1 MFDGSIGTT
10 RRARRG
16 MLREW
21 RLHTLSVFSLA
32 VAFVCLGAALLV
44 LTNLRALEE
53 RWAHA
58 GRASVY
64 LKDSATTQDVD
75 ALRVALGAV
84 PGVVGVR
91 YVSAAQARAEFGQ
104 TEVGSGGSKGELVA
118 LGVEAFPASLEVDV
132 RPDLSDADLTD
143 IVGKLRRLPS
153 VEDVETYQA
162 LTDRL
167 ARLMRGGV
175 AAAALLAFVVFA
187 SVLAVVGSTIR
198 LALQRRRTEVEVLK
212 LVGASDRFIKEPF
225 LIEGSAQGA
234 LGALGAILLL
244 GALFLVVRGRLDAEL
259 AALIGIEPSFLPWP
273 VALGLVGVG
282 ALLGMIAALL
292 GLRRLVTV

>member
-1 MFDGSIGTT
+1 MLNGSIGTT

-21 RLHTLSVFSLA
+21 RLHALSVFSLA

-44 LTNLRALEE
+44 LTNLKAIEE

-58 GRASVY
+58 GRASIY
-64 LKDSATTQDVD
+64 LKDNAPAQDVENLKA
-75 ALRVALGAV
+75 ALANV
-84 PGVVGVR
+84 PGVIGVR

-104 TEVGSGGSKGELVA
+104 KETGTKAELAA
-118 LGVEAFPASLEVDV
+118 LPVDAFPASLEVDV
-132 RPDLSDADLTD
+132 RPDLTDQEIAD
-143 IVGKLRRLPS
+143 IVGKLKQLPA

-162 LTDRL
+162 WTERL
-167 ARLMRGGV
+167 GRLLRGGV
-175 AAAALLAFVVFA
+175 TAAALLALVVFA

-212 LVGASDRFIKEPF
+212 LVGASDRFIKGPF
-225 LIEGSAQGA
+225 LVEGSAQGA
-234 LGALGAILLL
+234 LGATGAIALLA
-244 GALFLVVRGRLDAEL
+244 ALFFVVRGRLDSEL
-259 AALIGIEPSFLPWP
+259 ASLVGIEPSFLPWY
-273 VALGLVGVG
+273 VVVGMVVVG
-282 ALLGMIAALL
+282 MLLGTFAALL